1 MPKVPKVTKVTRQSD
16 KPEKARDC
24 VIVLNCSG
32 EQMVWLFVE
41 FQVLKGLKA
50 SAQCCI
56 PAEPVPR
63 GCRCTMQKSWLEAWH
78 IVFHQTRDQVRET
91 NENFAGIANSF
102 RTIAHFRTNDHGE
115 LLLWISKRLHGNLVQ
130 FHLGVAGQAH
140 AVETFGEHEANGE
153 I

>member
-1 MPKVPKVTKVTRQSD
+1 MPKVPKVTRQSD
-16 KPEKARDC
+16 KPEKTRDC

-32 EQMVWLFVE
+32 EQLVWLFVE

-78 IVFHQTRDQVRET
+78 IVYSTRPEIKSEKPMKTLQELRTVSEQLHISEQMIT
-91 NENFAGIANSF
+91 ASF
-102 RTIAHFRTNDHGE
+102 F
-115 LLLWISKRLHGNLVQ
+115 
-130 FHLGVAGQAH
+130 
-140 AVETFGEHEANGE
+140 FGFLKDSMATSCSFTWVLQGKPTP
-153 I
+153 